1 VFLLVYKNKLS
12 EILNSMS
19 RYAFGVCRESPAKNI
34 NTRHQFLTG
43 ILILSGNENKSNDQN
58 DGRWEFAVFMVIT
71 GLELQITVYLCR
83 YCIII

>member
-19 RYAFGVCRESPAKNI
+19 RFAYAFGVCRDSPAKNI
-34 NTRHQFLTG
+34 NTRYQFLTG

-58 DGRWEFAVFMVIT
+58 DGSVGVCGDYGNHGT
-71 GLELQITVYLCR
+71 GASN
-83 YCIII
+83 YCLSV